1 MKTYISFIV
10 FAILFIDCVPLY
22 AQENPIK
29 NKELQE
35 FATMLIGE
43 FNSKDQANQD
53 STYFNIHLSM
63 SRIWDADTKA
73 IWLYVEQAMD
83 DKREKPYRQ
92 RVYKLG
98 QLERDVFTSD
108 IYTIMNQERFIGLQN
123 NKEKKELLT
132 PDMIELKQGC
142 TVILKKTDGIYIGG
156 TDADKCPSDLRG
168 ASYATTKIIMSGN
181 MLESWDQG
189 FDKSGKQV
197 WGATKGG
204 YRFIKYSP

>member
-22 AQENPIK
+22 AQADPIK

-63 SRIWDADTKA
+63 TRIWDADTKA

-92 RVYKLG
+92 RIYKLG
-98 QLERDVFTSD
+98 QLEKDVFTSD
-108 IYTIMNQERFIGLQN
+108 IYTIVNQEHFIGLQN

-142 TVILKKTDGIYIGG
+142 TVILKITDGIYIGG

>member
-1 MKTYISFIV
+1 MKTYISFIA
-10 FAILFIDCVPLY
+10 FAIFFIDCVQLY

-98 QLERDVFTSD
+98 QLEKDVFTSD
-108 IYTIMNQERFIGLQN
+108 IYTIVNQERFIGLQN
-123 NKEKKELLT
+123 NKEKNELLT

>member
-1 MKTYISFIV
+1 
-10 FAILFIDCVPLY
+10 
-22 AQENPIK
+22 
-29 NKELQE
+29 
-35 FATMLIGE
+35 
-43 FNSKDQANQD
+43 
-53 STYFNIHLSM
+53 M

-98 QLERDVFTSD
+98 QLEKDVFTSD
-108 IYTIMNQERFIGLQN
+108 IYTIVNQERFIGLQN

-142 TVILKKTDGIYIGG
+142 TVILKKTDSIYIGG

>member
-22 AQENPIK
+22 AQADPIR

-63 SRIWDADTKA
+63 TRIWDADTKA

-83 DKREKPYRQ
+83 EKREKPYRQ

-98 QLERDVFTSD
+98 QLEKDVFTSD
-108 IYTIMNQERFIGLQN
+108 IYTIVNQEHFIGLQN

>member
-1 MKTYISFIV
+1 MKTYISLIV

-22 AQENPIK
+22 AQENPIM

-189 FDKSGKQV
+189 FDKLGKQV

>member
-1 MKTYISFIV
+1 MKTCISFIA
-10 FAILFIDCVPLY
+10 FAIFFIDCVQLY
-22 AQENPIK
+22 AQENPIN

-53 STYFNIHLSM
+53 STYFNIYLSM

-98 QLERDVFTSD
+98 QLEKDVFTSD
-108 IYTIMNQERFIGLQN
+108 IYTIVNQERFIGLQN

-142 TVILKKTDGIYIGG
+142 TVILKKTDDIYIGG

>member
-1 MKTYISFIV
+1 MKTYISFIA
-10 FAILFIDCVPLY
+10 FAIFFIDCVQLY

-98 QLERDVFTSD
+98 QLEKDVFTSD
-108 IYTIMNQERFIGLQN
+108 IYTIVNQERFIGLQN